1 MLAQELRKP
10 VIKKFKER
18 KVYLRLRDLAAD
30 LAEIILLSSFNR
42 GVKYLF
48 CVINVCTKYVWVK
61 ILMNKKV
68 ETVLDGF
75 IKIVNKY
82 KRKPNKLWI
91 VQWRAVYNNTMHKWY
106 DDNDVLIYS
115 KYNEGKSVVAKGFV
129 RNSNCKIDKN
139 DS

>member
-1 MLAQELRKP
+1 MD
-10 VIKKFKER
+10 KK
-18 KVYLRLRDLAAD
+18 A
-30 LAEIILLSSFNR
+30 
-42 GVKYLF
+42 
-48 CVINVCTKYVWVK
+48 
-61 ILMNKKV
+61 

-91 VQWRAVYNNTMHKWY
+91 VQWRSVYNTITHKWY
-106 DDNDVLIYS
+106 ENNDVLIYS
-115 KYNEGKSVVAKGFV
+115 KYNEGKLVVAKGFV

>member
-91 VQWRAVYNNTMHKWY
+91 VQ
-106 DDNDVLIYS
+106 
-115 KYNEGKSVVAKGFV
+115 
-129 RNSNCKIDKN
+129 
-139 DS
+139 